1 MSRQSEKD
9 VSKISMRM
17 PDSKESKIQ
26 AFNTSNYNKITANAC
41 LENKKDDI
49 VVISF
54 GGNTNNNYN

>member
-1 MSRQSEKD
+1 
-9 VSKISMRM
+9 M